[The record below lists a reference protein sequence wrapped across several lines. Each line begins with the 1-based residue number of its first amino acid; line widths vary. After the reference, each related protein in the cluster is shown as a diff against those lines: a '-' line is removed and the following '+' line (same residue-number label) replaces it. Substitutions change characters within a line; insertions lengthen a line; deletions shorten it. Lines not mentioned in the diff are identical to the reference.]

1 MELHPIE
8 VGTRWH
14 EQALDLRFELFFEKV
29 GLSRDILF
37 DGKEEKSQHIGL
49 IQHNQLIAY
58 GRLSPLENAQYQIS
72 QMVVAP
78 EHQGK
83 GHGKRVLAALIDNAK
98 AEQALGI
105 ELNARI
111 TAMVLYESMGF
122 EPLGDM
128 FESASTKVKHIKMH
142 LAF

>member
-1 MELHPIE
+1 MELHLIE

-14 EQALDLRFELFFEKV
+14 EQALDLRFELFFEKA
-29 GLSRDILF
+29 GLPRNILF
-37 DGKEEKSQHIGL
+37 DGKEEKSVHIGV
-49 IQHNQLIAY
+49 IHQNQLIAY
-58 GRLSPLENAQYQIS
+58 GRLSLLDGSQYQIS

-78 EHQGK
+78 EYQGK
-83 GHGKRVLAALIDNAK
+83 GLGKRVLAALIEKAK
-98 AEQALGI
+98 TQHALGI

-111 TAMVLYESMGF
+111 TAMALYESMGF

-142 LAF
+142 LVF